1 MQSTHLLRKRE
12 NARLQAEKISSLPVL
27 SLSAYLAL
35 IISVSCD
42 VASMNVPFL
51 AMLLTINEQ
60 SVMSPAAPS
69 LLVFPPVQASS
80 SPVGDNKAVTPWA
93 QPVPAS
99 LQPPLPAAKNSEPL
113 LDHRRGG
120 GGAASPLLSWEQG

>member
-12 NARLQAEKISSLPVL
+12 NARLQAEKISSLAVL

-51 AMLLTINEQ
+51 AMLLTITEQ

-69 LLVFPPVQASS
+69 MLVFPPVQASS
-80 SPVGDNKAVTPWA
+80 SPDKDNKAV
-93 QPVPAS
+93 
-99 LQPPLPAAKNSEPL
+99 PP
-113 LDHRRGG
+113 
-120 GGAASPLLSWEQG
+120 